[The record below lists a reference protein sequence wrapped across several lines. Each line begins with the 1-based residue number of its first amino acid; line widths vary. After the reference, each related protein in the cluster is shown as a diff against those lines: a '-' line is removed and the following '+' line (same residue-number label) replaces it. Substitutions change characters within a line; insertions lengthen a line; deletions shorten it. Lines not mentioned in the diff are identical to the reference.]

1 MGVQYNM
8 TGVPQETLQGRKLQI
23 ALGMGIPELTQIANS
38 KRTVNGVDSLTA
50 VMALQIKGPAE
61 KARRQQQAA
70 NQPPTQT
77 VRDQV
82 VAQAQTAPENIGIGA
97 INAGNLMDE
106 KAMAAGGI
114 VAFQGGGTIEDLTKE
129 LNELKRQRQEVVG
142 SSNVGGFRRPAAFT
156 PSTAALDAKIT
167 ALENRLRLEQTRSGF
182 VGVDSSGSPLER
194 DWSGRR
200 QLVEQGITPAEFGT
214 PPDLLQAQQEQ
225 QQRQQGQQGQQ
236 RQQPPGAAF
245 PSGGS
250 LPNQS
255 QAYADLA
262 SRLKAGYAAADE
274 GAVAAQMLGDPMA
287 RARFGYTADELS
299 KLYDPQA
306 KLLEGLPATRE
317 AAREEIEKRY
327 AGLKDIDERRRSR
340 AEALLKEAEKESGR
354 DIGIGLAGLGFK
366 IATARP
372 GTNQMQ
378 EAIDT
383 GLQYITSAKK
393 DLKAARKDYA
403 KSQDLLDEAQALR
416 EVGKEKEADEKFN
429 DALNKRMNFQNAF
442 TNAQVTNEAAIR
454 SGIGQAAGRQVSR
467 QLEGLSAE
475 LNLSAEGLKSEATR
489 AYRAADI
496 AKDYGVAGM
505 YAASRL
511 GGTDKYT
518 YGQAKDDAQQF
529 IKNNPM
535 AIQKQFGKAPFQMTP
550 TELQNVEDT
559 LIRSYLQSRS
569 SLQSGA
575 AAPSGGG
582 ATGLDMSQWGDPRVK
597 N

>member
-8 TGVPQETLQGRKLQI
+8 TGVPQETLQGRKLQL

-38 KRTVNGVDSLTA
+38 GRTVNGVDSLTA

-61 KARRQQQAA
+61 KAQRQQQAA
-70 NQPPTQT
+70 NQPPKQT
-77 VRDQV
+77 VKDQV
-82 VAQAQTAPENIGIGA
+82 VAQAAPEDVGIGA
-97 INAGNLMDE
+97 LPAGEVMTE
-106 KAMAAGGI
+106 QGMASGGI

-129 LNELKRQRQEVVG
+129 LNELRRQRQQALQGVSARG
-142 SSNVGGFRRPAAFT
+142 TSPFAQQNAR
-156 PSTAALDAKIT
+156 ALDAKIADIENKIRV
-167 ALENRLRLEQTRSGF
+167 ALNQSGF
-182 VGVDSSGSPLER
+182 VGAASSGSPLER
-194 DWSGRR
+194 DWSGRGA
-200 QLVEQGITPAEFGT
+200 LLKEGVTPAEFGT
-214 PPDLLQAQQEQ
+214 PPDLLQEQ
-225 QQRQQGQQGQQ
+225 QGQQGQQGQQ

-306 KLLEGLPATRE
+306 ELLKGLPATRA

-340 AEALLKEAEKESGR
+340 AEASLKEAEKESGR

-429 DALNKRMNFQNAF
+429 DALNKRMNFQNAL
-442 TNAQVTNEAAIR
+442 TNAQVTNETAIR

-511 GGTDKYT
+511 GGASGRFT
-518 YGQAKDDAQQF
+518 YEEARTKARTQMPFDAFQQNWITSGMSKQTGRNMPTQEDYDNALDALARSILSRNEAYYSGQ
-529 IKNNPM
+529 
-535 AIQKQFGKAPFQMTP
+535 T
-550 TELQNVEDT
+550 
-559 LIRSYLQSRS
+559 
-569 SLQSGA
+569 

-582 ATGLDMSQWGDPRVK
+582 AGPVFDFRTGKPLS
-597 N
+597 